1 MALALAGRGWAAR
14 CRLSALLLLLLVL
27 LVLLLEVCAR
37 RGGGAGRGEGEQGAK
52 DAMADDADEPSGI
65 FEAAYRQITGNPV
78 YTATL
83 TPISLMLGAYIKGR
97 VQRLLASLL
106 LTQLQLDRGTTHILR
121 QYAAFQLQDSA
132 LVTEISLGDPQGQVQ
147 DFTAIE
153 MERIPQRPP
162 ETVVFKMAQVSGGHF
177 W

>member
-1 MALALAGRGWAAR
+1 MALTQAGRGWAAR
-14 CRLSALLLLLLVL
+14 CRLSAVLLLLVL

-37 RGGGAGRGEGEQGAK
+37 RGAGVGRGEGEQGGK
-52 DAMADDADEPSGI
+52 EAMADDADDEPSGI

-162 ETVVFKMAQVSGGHF
+162 ETAVFKMAQVSGGHF

>member
-1 MALALAGRGWAAR
+1 MALTQAGRGWAAR
-14 CRLSALLLLLLVL
+14 CRLSAVLLLLVL

-37 RGGGAGRGEGEQGAK
+37 RGAGEGRGEGDQGPK
-52 DAMADDADEPSGI
+52 QMADDADEPSGI

-132 LVTEISLGDPQGQVQ
+132 LVTEISLGDPQGQAQ

-162 ETVVFKMAQVSGGHF
+162 ETAVFKMAQVSGGHF

>member
-14 CRLSALLLLLLVL
+14 CRLGALLLLMSLLL
-27 LVLLLEVCAR
+27 LLLEVCAR
-37 RGGGAGRGEGEQGAK
+37 RGAGAGRGEGEQGAK
-52 DAMADDADEPSGI
+52 QMPDDADEPSGI

-132 LVTEISLGDPQGQVQ
+132 
-147 DFTAIE
+147 
-153 MERIPQRPP
+153 
-162 ETVVFKMAQVSGGHF
+162 
-177 W
+177 